1 MPVCPRCGRENVDD
15 ARFCSGCGSELA
27 IAEPQRESR
36 KVVTVLFCDLVGST
50 ALGEST
56 DPEALRVRMRRYF
69 ADLRAILERHG
80 GSVEKFVGDAV
91 MAVFGIPVA
100 HEDDALRAVRA
111 AWEMREAVS
120 AHGLAARIGVNTGEV
135 VVGGEGETLV
145 TGDAVNVAA
154 RLEQSAPSGEVLLGN
169 ETRLLVRDAVR
180 VEPVEP
186 LTLKGKSRPVA
197 AFRLL
202 EVIAGAEPV
211 ARDLES
217 VLVGRERERA
227 RLRREFEDTVAD
239 RACRLVTLLGP
250 AGVGKSRLVADFLER
265 AREEADVLHG
275 RCLNYGEGITYWPL
289 VELLLAIGVEP
300 ETVLG
305 SSAAETQL
313 AFRRLLEERAAARP
327 QIVVFDDIHWAERTF
342 LELIEHIAD
351 LSRGAPIFLLSVAR
365 TELLDAQPGWG
376 GGKLNATSLLLE
388 PLAADDCERLIDAL
402 SVGAIDRE
410 TRRRIIVA
418 SEGNPLFLH
427 EMLAMARERQDD
439 DALVVPPTIHALLQA
454 RLDALPA
461 NERTVIECGSVEGQV
476 FHRGSVAEL
485 APPVRPDV
493 EAYLSALVRQEL
505 IRPDSTVFADD
516 EAFRF
521 RHILIRDAAYESL
534 PKATRAQLH
543 EHFASWLEGQ
553 ELVERD
559 EIVGY
564 HLEQAHRYRRE
575 LDPKA
580 AQLPH
585 LAERTA
591 AHLAAAGRAAL
602 DRGDARAARTLLER
616 AAAVLPPDDEGRL
629 ALAPELADAYF
640 ETANRRAVEVLT
652 HARSADN
659 PSTRARAALRLG
671 TFGLDVS
678 NELVRE
684 QRVALL
690 EEARAVFE
698 SEGDDLGLAEYWRAE
713 AEERWTSCRAA
724 ETAEACERG
733 LIHLER
739 AGAAYGYVDRRTRQL
754 LLRTLIFS
762 PIPVDEAL
770 ARVRELSRDD
780 DGPLIRAAEHAVT
793 GTLLSMRGELDR
805 ALELVRGA
813 RRVFADAGHPVLAG
827 SHAISEGTIEIR
839 AGAWEQAETTLREGL
854 ADLEGRGENTYSSTL
869 AAMLAIVLVSMRE
882 LGAAREALIQA
893 RRATASDD
901 LINFVFTG
909 FAEGLTLAHERR
921 FAEAELAGRGAVALA
936 DRIDFCFGRPLAHSY
951 FAETLALVGKPEEA
965 AGHAATALGILEGK
979 GDVMLA
985 ARVRERLTAV
995 GVQTPERAV
1004 Q

>member
-1 MPVCPRCGRENVDD
+1 MAACPRCGRENADD
-15 ARFCSGCGSELA
+15 ARFCSACGAELA
-27 IAEPQRESR
+27 VAERQRESR

-56 DPEALRVRMRRYF
+56 DPEALRARMRGYF

-154 RLEQSAPSGEVLLGN
+154 RLEQSAPAGEVLLGN

-186 LTLKGKSRPVA
+186 LALKGKSQPVP

-202 EVIAGAEPV
+202 DVISGAEPV
-211 ARDLES
+211 SRNLES
-217 VLVGRERERA
+217 VLVGRDRERT
-227 RLRREFEDTVAD
+227 RLRREYEDTVAD
-239 RACRLVTLLGP
+239 RGCRLVTLLGP
-250 AGVGKSRLVADFLER
+250 AGVGKSRLVADFLEH
-265 AREEADVLHG
+265 AGPEADVLHG

-300 ETVLG
+300 DTVLG

-313 AFRRLLEERAAARP
+313 AFRRLLEERATERP
-327 QIVVFDDIHWAERTF
+327 QIVVFDDIHWAEPTF

-351 LSRGAPIFLLSVAR
+351 LSRGAPILLLCVAR

-388 PLAADDCERLIDAL
+388 PLAADDCDRLIDTLATD
-402 SVGAIDRE
+402 AIDDE
-410 TRRRIIVA
+410 TRQRIIVA
-418 SEGNPLFLH
+418 SEGNPLFVH
-427 EMLAMARERQDD
+427 EMLAMAREHQGDGE
-439 DALVVPPTIHALLQA
+439 LVVPPTIHALLQA
-454 RLDALPA
+454 RLDALPG
-461 NERTVIECGSVEGQV
+461 NVRIVIECGSVEGQV

-485 APPVRPDV
+485 APPVRSGV
-493 EAYLSALVRQEL
+493 EAHLSALVRQEL
-505 IRPDSTVFADD
+505 IRPDSTVFTGD

-543 EHFASWLEGQ
+543 EQFGNWLAGH

-575 LDPKA
+575 LDPDA
-580 AQLPH
+580 AELPG

-591 AHLAAAGRAAL
+591 EHLATAGRGAL
-602 DRGDARAARTLLER
+602 DRGDARAAATLLER
-616 AAAVLPPDDEGRL
+616 AIAVLPPDDERGL
-629 ALAPELADAYF
+629 TLAPELADAYF
-640 ETANRRAVEVLT
+640 ETADKRAVEVIT
-652 HARSADN
+652 EARSAAD
-659 PSTRARAALRLG
+659 PITRARAAVRLG
-671 TFGLDVS
+671 TFGQDGS
-678 NELVRE
+678 NEIAKER
-684 QRVALL
+684 RVALL

-698 SEGDDLGLAEYWRAE
+698 AEGDDVGLAECWRAE
-713 AEERWTSCRAA
+713 AEERWIACRAE
-724 ETAEACERG
+724 ETAVACERA
-733 LIHLER
+733 LVHLEQ
-739 AGAAYGYVDRRTRQL
+739 AGAAHGYIDRSIRHR
-754 LLRTLIFS
+754 LLRTLVFS

-780 DGPLIRAAEHAVT
+780 DGPLIRAAERGVT
-793 GTLLSMRGELDR
+793 GTLVSMTGEIDYG
-805 ALELVRGA
+805 LELVHGA
-813 RRVFADAGHPVLAG
+813 QQVFRDAGQPVQAG
-827 SHAISEGTIEIR
+827 AHAISEASIEIR
-839 AGAWEQAETTLREGL
+839 AGAWQDAEHTLRESF
-854 ADLEGRGENTYSSTL
+854 ADLEARGDYTYSSTL
-869 AAMLAIVLVSMRE
+869 VAMLAIVLVSKGE
-882 LGAAREALIQA
+882 GAAAREALDQA
-893 RRATASDD
+893 RRITASDD
-901 LINFVFTG
+901 VINFVFTG
-909 FAEGLTLAHERR
+909 FAEALMLAHESR
-921 FAEAELAGRGAVALA
+921 FVEAESAGRQAVELA

-951 FAETLALVGKPEEA
+951 FAETLALAGKPEEA
-965 AGHAATALGILEGK
+965 VRHATIALGILEGK
-979 GDVMLA
+979 GDVTLA
-985 ARVRERLTAV
+985 ARVRERVSAV
-995 GVQTPERAV
+995 GLHIPEPVA
-1004 Q
+1004 